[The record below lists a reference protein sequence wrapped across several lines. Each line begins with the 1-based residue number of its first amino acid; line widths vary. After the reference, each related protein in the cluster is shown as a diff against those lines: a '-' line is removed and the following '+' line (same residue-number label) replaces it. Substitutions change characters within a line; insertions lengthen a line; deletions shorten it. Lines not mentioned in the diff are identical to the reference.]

1 LMVESLTTK
10 TLAKSETIS
19 LSEILIHIS
28 EIVERGQSAHQ
39 RVILTR
45 NGRPATEFMS
55 PDELATI
62 EDT

>member
-1 LMVESLTTK
+1 MVESLTTK

-39 RVILTR
+39 RVMLTR
-45 NGRPATEFMS
+45 IGRPATEFMS
-55 PDELATI
+55 PN
-62 EDT
+62 

>member
-1 LMVESLTTK
+1 MVESLTTK

-45 NGRPATEFMS
+45 NGRLATEIMS
-55 PDELATI
+55 PNELATI

>member
-1 LMVESLTTK
+1 MMVESLTTK

-45 NGRPATEFMS
+45 NGRLATEIMS
-55 PDELATI
+55 PNELATI